1 MYIPLNI
8 TLKNY
13 FCFSYLVFEFPQN
26 FEIYQLKGK
35 NGSGKS
41 TILDAIPYALFGK
54 MIKESITKE
63 MIIKQGESD
72 YLVSHEFS
80 LDSVLYRIDR
90 TFNSV
95 HLFKQNE
102 PFAYTNTQKEIDK
115 ILGIDFGMFQNA
127 YYFGQETTPFRK
139 LSNKDKELFFNVIFQ
154 DDKLDVLEKECVEQL
169 AILNAEKA
177 ICQNGL
183 ETLNPVITNLKS
195 NLGELNLR
203 LQNEKDKLKS
213 ISYCAMKHSV
223 LKGKYDNTFS
233 VQEDINNKEIEKQLL
248 ETSFSELQIRL
259 KDGQEIATQFLSI
272 AIKSDVLIEKRIEKV
287 DSEIAKLKAIKNGFI
302 CQICDVNFAAERTIT
317 EVEIAE
323 LKRFEGE
330 KSTLISNL
338 DFVRKYGSLEVVQN
352 TLDKIYSEILNKTLS
367 VKKYT
372 AFIENAKTNLLSEL
386 DLKELNE
393 LQNAK
398 NEIAMYN
405 HSMLSISES
414 ITMIQES
421 LVKSITKK
429 VMLEAKLLGIVRNIF
444 LYEFWKKGF
453 GDKGLKRMK
462 IESICSIINV
472 RIKEI
477 CSILDIDMN
486 IELVIDTEKV
496 NKGFVILH
504 NKRNCAASSG
514 AEKNVIDLILFL
526 VFNSITEQ
534 KFSFIILDEIFK
546 NCTQELTEKMFS
558 ILEKID
564 YLTTY
569 LISHR
574 ELDSQNV
581 ILLEN
586 QIITKNY

>member
-13 FCFSYLVFEFPQN
+13 FCFSYLVFEFPQD
-26 FEIYQLKGK
+26 FQIYQLKGI

-54 MIKESITKE
+54 MIKEDVTKE
-63 MIIKQGESD
+63 VIIKQGEKD
-72 YLVSHEFS
+72 YLVSHEFTI
-80 LDSVLYRIDR
+80 DSVLYRIDR

-95 HLFKQNE
+95 HLFKENK

-115 ILGIDFGMFQNA
+115 LLGIDFQMFQNA

-154 DDKLDVLEKECVEQL
+154 DDKLDVLEKECVEQI
-169 AILNAEKA
+169 AILDTEKA
-177 ICQNGL
+177 ICENGL
-183 ETLNPVITNLKS
+183 HVLNPFIENDKS
-195 NLGELNLR
+195 NLAQLNLR
-203 LQNEKDKLKS
+203 LATEKDKLKC

-233 VQEDINNKEIEKQLL
+233 IQEEINKNIIEKHMAVAANDHNANRLEKGKSILKKFLSLEFATIEGIQIQLDK
-248 ETSFSELQIRL
+248 L
-259 KDGQEIATQFLSI
+259 KSNYSKLDSISKDFDCPRCDTFFEGQELTAL
-272 AIKSDVLIEKRIEKV
+272 
-287 DSEIAKLKAIKNGFI
+287 
-302 CQICDVNFAAERTIT
+302 
-317 EVEIAE
+317 E
-323 LKRFEGE
+323 LKKIENWKE
-330 KSTLISNL
+330 MEISLLNDL
-338 DFVRKYGSLEVVQN
+338 DFVKKYENIDIVQN
-352 TLDKIYSEILNKTLS
+352 EIEDIEYNMSLSRICILN
-367 VKKYT
+367 
-372 AFIENAKTNLLSEL
+372 ADCFIEKAKTNLLSEI

-414 ITMIQES
+414 ITMMQES
-421 LVKSITKK
+421 LAKSITKK
-429 VMLEAKLLGIVRNIF
+429 VMLEAKLLGIVRNISF
-444 LYEFWKKGF
+444 YEFWKKGF

-486 IELVIDTEKV
+486 IELVIDTQKV

-574 ELDSQNV
+574 ELDSEKV